1 MLERAG
7 LDVQQ
12 EIQRNR
18 EFYKNA
24 DVRPPFTYASLIRQ
38 SIIES
43 PEKQLT
49 LNEIYNWFQNTFC
62 YFRRNAATWKNAIRT
77 NLSLHKCFVRYE
89 DDFGSFWMVDDAEF
103 VKRRHLSRGRPRKYD
118 PTPSPTPPHLSAQ
131 GVPSKSPTLTHSP
144 TMYGDAL
151 NANLQYFQALG
162 ESNMG
167 FLNNPMCTSTA
178 TSPDKEHVLPH
189 NDLMSPLDEPA
200 MHIKQESQSPEGGKH
215 TRLIKRELPD
225 GPMEQETEEDQTDD
239 REYSESH
246 GHDSGQDED
255 MAEDLSMAP
264 DILIPEDQVEA

>member
-1 MLERAG
+1 MSRTG
-7 LDVQQ
+7 GQ
-12 EIQRNR
+12 
-18 EFYKNA
+18 
-24 DVRPPFTYASLIRQ
+24 P
-38 SIIES
+38 IES
-43 PEKQLT
+43 T
-49 LNEIYNWFQNTFC
+49 VN
-62 YFRRNAATWKNAIRT
+62 R
-77 NLSLHKCFVRYE
+77 
-89 DDFGSFWMVDDAEF
+89 
-103 VKRRHLSRGRPRKYD
+103 
-118 PTPSPTPPHLSAQ
+118 

-151 NANLQYFQALG
+151 NANLQALG

-225 GPMEQETEEDQTDD
+225 GPIEQETEEDQTDD

-255 MAEDLSMAP
+255 IAEDLSMAP
-264 DILIPEDQVEA
+264 DIMIPEDQVEA